1 MSYGTKLRHKSIT
14 TMNRHTIIPFLILI
28 LALVACGKKGSQVD
42 FAYVETGDP
51 FFGVQNNTLFGMA
64 VTGST
69 DSTLAVV
76 TDIGDT
82 LALST
87 IAARAEGKVLG
98 GYAPGDRIALMLN
111 ADTTAIITSI
121 NETELLGEWVMPDPY
136 DGSTIVGIIIKDGGI
151 VEGIEQSNIIYKS
164 WRIIDGLFEITYVR
178 EGGSEEDEATMYNI
192 VKLNSD
198 SLIYEADDEVFEYS
212 RAAKGV

>member
-1 MSYGTKLRHKSIT
+1 
-14 TMNRHTIIPFLILI
+14 MNRHTIIPLLILI
-28 LALVACGKKGSQVD
+28 LTLAACGKKGSQAE
-42 FAYVETGDP
+42 FTYIETGDP
-51 FFGVQNNTLFGMA
+51 FFGIQNKTLFGMA

-69 DSTLAVV
+69 DSTLIVV

-87 IAARAEGKVLG
+87 VAARTEGKVFG

-111 ADTTAIITSI
+111 ADTTAITTSI

-178 EGGSEEDEATMYNI
+178 EGGSEEDEATVYNI
-192 VKLNSD
+192 LKLSTD
-198 SLIYEADDEVFEYS
+198 SLIYEADEEVFEYA
-212 RAAKGV
+212 RATRMQ